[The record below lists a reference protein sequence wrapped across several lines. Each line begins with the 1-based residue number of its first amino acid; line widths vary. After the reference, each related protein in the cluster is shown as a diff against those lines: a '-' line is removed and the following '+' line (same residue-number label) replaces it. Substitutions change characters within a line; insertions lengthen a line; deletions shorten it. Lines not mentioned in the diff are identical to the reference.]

1 MLTPAF
7 LIAFLL
13 WLWQAVPDTLPV
25 PEPPSVPDTLQT
37 ETPALPDTLPNGT
50 FDPTG
55 RGRFSDPQPIGPER
69 PRRPQPVVI
78 PKQVGLNP
86 GFTEVFTDSLQRWEQ
101 WYNLAERRQAQ
112 SGAISFRLGSHGRN
126 DAILFRGI
134 EPRHQQF
141 LFEGIPLNNTVSGAM
156 NSNFLPLDRMR
167 LYSEHEGG
175 IRYTGEFALRRFYL
189 NTPLTWINFE
199 DTSNDVR
206 RAEVIFSRNINRS
219 GNIELAYR
227 GNNDNGNY
235 RRSSLDARQASVR
248 YTHYLNEAWSGQAQL
263 FYNSFQ
269 MNESDGYTIP
279 DMNLF
284 NFEPLLTPVRLTNA
298 RSSTRKSVISASLFH
313 RPDEASKQQSRFHL
327 YHNRDRR
334 IFYDNTER
342 LFYRAFSYGAYA
354 DTRIERGLLELQ
366 PLLHLRATVLDDD
379 SNTLINRSAWTDLSG
394 GLRLVLAPAEFVQLG
409 GWSEISYRTDGQ
421 TGYEAGYRFDL
432 RPTRS
437 WHFWQSLAVG
447 EVIPTIQ
454 QLFWFTENFL
464 GDDNL
469 NREQIIRAEAGLQWG
484 RGWIDALGVRAYG
497 SRIGSPIVMNP
508 ETGVFQNIDAYQ
520 SLGAEVFA
528 DFETSYLE
536 AGISATVQRFF
547 SSSARAENQ
556 FLDQSGIRNT
566 NRAYFYLKNYF
577 LNFAT
582 YAKIGGTLTFSPNAF
597 HSPAYYPE
605 LDYWDPLSPDQAIP
619 AYYRFDLE
627 ASARVRM
634 LMVQLRYENLLDGLG
649 QLGYF
654 ETARYPMPPR
664 RFRIAIRWIIRN

>member
-1 MLTPAF
+1 MPSSAF
-7 LIAFLL
+7 LIASLL
-13 WLWQAVPDTLPV
+13 WLWQAVPDTLPP
-25 PEPPSVPDTLQT
+25 PEPPAGPDTLRT
-37 ETPALPDTLPNGT
+37 ETPVLPDTLENGS

-55 RGRFSDPQPIGPER
+55 RGRFTNPQEPDAESR
-69 PRRPQPVVI
+69 SRPQPVVI

-86 GFTEVFTDSLQRWEQ
+86 GFREVFSDSLQRWEQ

-112 SGAISFRLGSHGRN
+112 PGAISFRLGAHGRN
-126 DAILFRGI
+126 DAILFRAI
-134 EPRHQQF
+134 EPRHQVF
-141 LFEGIPLNNTVSGAM
+141 LFEGIPMNNTVSGAM

-167 LYSEHEGG
+167 LYSEQEGG
-175 IRYTGEFALRRFYL
+175 IRYTGEYTLRRFYL

-235 RRSSLDARQASVR
+235 RRSSLDARQAAVR
-248 YTHYLNEAWSGQAQL
+248 YTHYLNEVWSAQAQL

-284 NFEPLLTPVRLTNA
+284 NFEPLLTPVRLTTA
-298 RSSTRKSVISASLFH
+298 RSSTRKSMISASLFH
-313 RPDEASKQQSRFHL
+313 RPDETSEQQSRLHL

-334 IFYDNTER
+334 IFYNSDLR

-354 DTRIERGLLELQ
+354 DTRIERGLFELQ

-379 SNTLINRSAWTDLSG
+379 SNTLINRSAWTDVTA
-394 GLRLVLAPAEFVQLG
+394 GLRLAFAPAQAVQIG
-409 GWSEISYRTDGQ
+409 GWSEVSYRTDGQ
-421 TGYEAGYRFDL
+421 TGFEAGYRFDV
-432 RPTRS
+432 RPARN
-437 WHFWQSLAVG
+437 WEFWQSLAVG
-447 EVIPTIQ
+447 QLIPTIQ
-454 QLFWFTENFL
+454 QLFWFGEDFL
-464 GDDNL
+464 GDADL
-469 NREQIIRAEAGLQWG
+469 SREQIVRAEAGLVWG
-484 RGWIDALGVRAYG
+484 RGWMDALGLRVYG
-497 SRIGSPIVMNP
+497 SRIGSPIVVNP
-508 ETGVFQNIDAYQ
+508 ETGIFQNIDAYQ
-520 SLGAEVFA
+520 SLGAELFA
-528 DFETSYLE
+528 DIETPYLE
-536 AGISATVQRFF
+536 AGLSATVQRFF
-547 SSSARAENQ
+547 SNSARAENQ
-556 FLDQSGIRNT
+556 FLDQSGLRNT

-582 YAKIGGTLTFSPNAF
+582 YAKIGGSFTFSPNAF
-597 HSPAYYPE
+597 HSPVYYPE

-634 LMVQLRYENLLDGLG
+634 IMVQLRYENLLDGLG

-664 RFRIAIRWIIRN
+664 RLRIAIRWIIRN